1 MLMGRPIKQG
11 LEYFSLDVRMFS
23 DIKIRKL
30 IKYHKAQAVSVYMT
44 LLCRIYE
51 KGYFIEYDNDLPF
64 IISEDCGLEEDT
76 IVDIINYCMEVGL
89 FDEGMFKQHKVL
101 TSHGIQDRYV
111 QACAK
116 TKRKLSSGLPYL
128 LVDVSQEDV
137 SYVKKG
143 ISSEKNQVSSEEKV
157 INSEENKVNSEKS
170 TQRKEKERKE
180 KHSSSADIRA
190 REGETAVAV
199 VDDESQ
205 VFSSV
210 DEEIVQLR
218 ASPTWKEQVLMRFKF
233 LQCNEQTL
241 FEYLDRWGAEVKIS
255 GKQHFNLG
263 DAKHHFCNWMIIQEG
278 KLSKTGGNN
287 GTSNNNGYRTSEDI
301 LTGAVG
307 IINELRAEGAQP
319 KRTLPVV

>member
-1 MLMGRPIKQG
+1 MGRPIKQG

>member
-1 MLMGRPIKQG
+1 MGRPIKQG

-76 IVDIINYCMEVGL
+76 IVDIINYCMKVGL

-143 ISSEKNQVSSEEKV
+143 ISSEENQVSSEEKV
-157 INSEENKVNSEKS
+157 INSEENQVNSEKS
-170 TQRKEKERKE
+170 TQSKEKKRKE

-218 ASPTWKEQVLMRFKF
+218 ASPIWKEQVLMRFKF

-319 KRTLPVV
+319 KRKLPVV

>member
-1 MLMGRPIKQG
+1 MARPKKKG
-11 LEYFSLDVRMFS
+11 LEYFTNDVNFYQ

-30 IKYHKAQAVSVYMT
+30 IRHKGIQAVSVYHI
-44 LLCRIYE
+44 LLCQIYSN
-51 KGYFIEYDNDLPF
+51 GYYIKWDEDLPF
-64 IISEDCGLEEDT
+64 ILSEVSGLEEDK
-76 IVDIINYCMEVGL
+76 IIEAVTYCLEIGL
-89 FDEGMFKQHKVL
+89 LDSTLYESEKVL
-101 TSHGIQDRYV
+101 TSRSIQERYIEISV
-111 QACAK
+111 AA
-116 TKRKLSSGLPYL
+116 KRKLDDNLPYL
-128 LVDVSQEDV
+128 LVDIPGKQVKVQNTDV
-137 SYVKKG
+137 N
-143 ISSEKNQVSSEEKV
+143 SELNHFSSEETLV
-157 INSEENKVNSEKS
+157 ISEETQINSEES
-170 TQRKEKERKE
+170 TQSKEKERKE

-190 REGETAVAV
+190 RGGETAVAV
-199 VDDESQ
+199 VDDELQ

-218 ASPTWKEQVLMRFKF
+218 ASPIWKEQVLMRFKF

-255 GKQHFNLG
+255 GKQHYNLG

-319 KRTLPVV
+319 KRKLPVV

>member
-1 MLMGRPIKQG
+1 MGRPTKQG

-51 KGYFIEYDNDLPF
+51 KGYFIEYDKDLPF
-64 IISEDCGLEEDT
+64 IISEDCGLEEVT

-116 TKRKLSSGLPYL
+116 TKRKLSSELPYL

-137 SYVKKG
+137 SSVKKG
-143 ISSEKNQVSSEEKV
+143 ISSEKNQVASEEKV
-157 INSEENKVNSEKS
+157 INSEENQVNSEKS
-170 TQRKEKERKE
+170 TQSKEKERKE

-210 DEEIVQLR
+210 DEEIVHLR
-218 ASPTWKEQVLMRFKF
+218 ASPIWKEQVLMRFKF

-255 GKQHFNLG
+255 GKQHYNLG

>member
-1 MLMGRPIKQG
+1 MGRPTKQG

-51 KGYFIEYDNDLPF
+51 KGYYIEYDDDLPF
-64 IISEDCGLEEDT
+64 IVSEDCGLDEDT
-76 IVDIINYCMEVGL
+76 IKSIISYCIDIGL
-89 FDEGMFKQHKVL
+89 FDKGVYDQHKVL
-101 TSHGIQDRYV
+101 TSHGIQERYV

-116 TKRKLSSGLPYL
+116 TKRKLSSGLPYM

-137 SYVKKG
+137 SSVKKG
-143 ISSEKNQVSSEEKV
+143 ISSEKTPIYSEETTN
-157 INSEENKVNSEKS
+157 NSEETKINSGES
-170 TQRKEKERKE
+170 TQSKVKERKE

-190 REGETAVAV
+190 REGETDVSL
-199 VDDESQ
+199 VDDESR
-205 VFSSV
+205 VFSGV

-218 ASPTWKEQVLMRFKF
+218 ASPIWKEQVLMRFKF

-241 FEYLDRWGAEVKIS
+241 FEYLNRWGAEVKIS

-263 DAKHHFCNWMIIQEG
+263 DAKHHFCSWMIIQEE

-287 GTSNNNGYRTSEDI
+287 GTDNNNGYRTGEDI

-307 IINELRAEGAQP
+307 IIQELQAEGAQP
-319 KRTLPVV
+319 KRKLPVV